1 MIDVSA
7 IPAAPP
13 PQLRFRRRV
22 APLTSLQELG
32 KAREVIVSL
41 TERDL
46 RARYKQAVLGFAWS
60 LAQPLSLILVF
71 TIFFRHVA
79 RVDTHGAPYPLFAFV
94 GLLPWSFFSSAVTQ
108 GGLSLLTNSALLNK
122 VYCPR
127 EVFPLAGIGVAA
139 VDAAVSGL
147 ALTVMFVATRFV
159 PRATIV
165 WTPVLLVVQGI
176 FTVAVVLLFSVVVV
190 YFRDLRNALP
200 VVLQFGLFATPVAYA
215 FDAIPARWQP
225 LYSVLNPLG
234 PVIDGYR
241 RTLLFGLP
249 PRWPLLALA
258 AGSAVLLLGLA
269 IVTFKRLETGIA
281 DLV

>member
-1 MIDVSA
+1 MIDPA
-7 IPAAPP
+7 FIPAFPP
-13 PQLRFRRRV
+13 AKLRFRRRLALV
-22 APLTSLQELG
+22 TSLPELWR
-32 KAREVIVSL
+32 AREVVVSL

-46 RARYKQAVLGFAWS
+46 RARYKQAVFGLAWS

-71 TIFFRHVA
+71 TLLFRHVA
-79 RVDTHGAPYPLFAFV
+79 RVDTRGAPYPLFAFV
-94 GLLPWSFFSSAVTQ
+94 GLLPWTFFAGAVAQ
-108 GGLSLLTNSALLNK
+108 GGLSLLTNNALLNK

-127 EVFPLAGIGVAA
+127 EVFPLAGVCVA
-139 VDAAVSGL
+139 VFDSVVSGL
-147 ALTVMFVATRFV
+147 ALAVMFAVTGFL
-159 PRATIV
+159 PKATIV

-215 FDAIPARWQP
+215 FDAIPAHWQP

-258 AGSAVLLLGLA
+258 AASAVLLLGLA

>member
-1 MIDVSA
+1 MMDTAS

-13 PQLRFRRRV
+13 PHLLFRRRL
-22 APLTSLQELG
+22 ALLTSLRELW
-32 KAREVIVSL
+32 KSREVVVSL

-46 RARYKQAVLGFAWS
+46 RARYKQAALGFAWS

-79 RVDTHGAPYPLFAFV
+79 KVDTRGVPYVLFAFV

-139 VDAAVSGL
+139 VDTAVSGL
-147 ALTVMFVATRFV
+147 ALSVMFAATRFA

-165 WTPVLLVVQGI
+165 WTPVLLVVQTM

-190 YFRDLRNALP
+190 YFRDLRNALS

-215 FDAIPARWQP
+215 FDAIPGHWRP
-225 LYSVLNPLG
+225 LYAVLNPLA
-234 PVIDGYR
+234 PIIDGYR
-241 RTLLFGLP
+241 RSLLFGLP
-249 PRWPLLALA
+249 PRWPLVGLA
-258 AGSAVLLLGLA
+258 AGSAATLLAAA
-269 IVTFKRLETGIA
+269 IVAFKRLETGIA